1 MRRAAALVL
10 PLLLAC
16 GGSAG
21 TVQQLPSGHRFRIL
35 RAGQVRFQTTGET
48 AAMLVYETG
57 RKPDDA
63 KGLEQEA
70 AELWDYFRPEV
81 EKTPQRAAI
90 SQANS
95 PERGFRLK
103 GQALAGFQWV
113 READGAWT
121 RKIEEKK

>member
-48 AAMLVYETG
+48 AAMPVYETG
-57 RKPDDA
+57 RKPDTA
-63 KGLEQEA
+63 KGLGPRRRGRVGH
-70 AELWDYFRPEV
+70 FRPEV

-90 SQANS
+90 IQANS
-95 PERGFRLK
+95 PERGFLLK
-103 GQALAGFQWV
+103 GQALAGFQWE
-113 READGAWT
+113 RGADGAWT